1 MFLEMFEDEFA
12 HEKVS
17 PSLSPPSLSQMHK
30 ILIQQCTTSVL
41 TVSILM
47 FFILSKFSFLP

>member
-17 PSLSPPSLSQMHK
+17 PSLSPPSLSQMQCLHK
-30 ILIQQCTTSVL
+30 IFVSKPQQCTNCEHFNVL
-41 TVSILM
+41 YSLKI
-47 FFILSKFSFLP
+47 